1 MLPRSNSG
9 RCPGLRAAGA
19 AVMLAAL
26 AACAVIAPQ
35 RAARAPGF
43 DLVGRVAVTSPE
55 RAFSSSVRWSH
66 RPGGDEL
73 WLLTPTGQAVAH
85 IRAGDDGAT
94 LTTAERH
101 EYSARDVEAL
111 TRRALGWAL
120 PMTQLAWWLRGEPVP
135 GLPVG
140 EAVRDAGGRL
150 VRLQQ
155 DGWEVVLVHAPD
167 GAPGAPPRR
176 LELTRDAS
184 RVRLVVD
191 GWQAAPAGGD
201 ATPGS

>member
-1 MLPRSNSG
+1 RRGARRVEALPRRAPEERSPATHGEAAGALAPRPGETRDGFARNRVETRMLPRSNSG

-111 TRRALGWAL
+111 TRRALGW
-120 PMTQLAWWLRGEPVP
+120 
-135 GLPVG
+135 
-140 EAVRDAGGRL
+140 
-150 VRLQQ
+150 
-155 DGWEVVLVHAPD
+155 
-167 GAPGAPPRR
+167 
-176 LELTRDAS
+176 
-184 RVRLVVD
+184 
-191 GWQAAPAGGD
+191 
-201 ATPGS
+201 